1 MTTMRRRILGLAV
14 TALALYGV
22 GPAVVDVLGGWRNL
36 DEVAP
41 GWWIAVVAS
50 QVAGWACLWAVQGLA
65 LHSRDVFAVAT
76 SQLASGALGRVVPGG
91 AAATAALQYR
101 MLWQAGLA
109 RPAVATGLGAG
120 SILLLA
126 ALAGLPLLAVPA
138 LVAGR
143 KIPNGLLNAGALA
156 LVIFVFLFA
165 LGALVMISDRVVR
178 WIGRAATTVLRRV
191 RRSRPAPEDLPER
204 LAEQREFVSR
214 TLGRHWPVAVAA
226 AVGRWLFDFLT
237 LLAALQAVDARP
249 RLSLALLAYCAAQL
263 LAQVPIT
270 PGGLGIVE
278 AGLTGTLA
286 LAGVP
291 AAAAAVATLAYR
303 MASYWLPLPVGAV
316 AWILHRRRYGTGD
329 DLAEVAEVADAAD
342 GADGA
347 EAPA

>member
-1 MTTMRRRILGLAV
+1 MRRRILGLAV

-22 GPAVVDVLGGWRNL
+22 GPAVIDVLGGWRHL

-41 GWWIAVVAS
+41 GWWVAVLAT
-50 QVAGWACLWAVQGLA
+50 QVAGWACMWAVQRLA
-65 LHSRDVFAVAT
+65 LRPPGWFAVAT

-91 AAATAALQYR
+91 AAAAAALQYR
-101 MLWQAGLA
+101 MLWQAGLS
-109 RPAVATGLGAG
+109 RPAVATGLAAG

-126 ALAGLPLLAVPA
+126 ALAALPLLAVPA

-143 KIPNGLLNAGALA
+143 RIPNGLLNAGGLA
-156 LVIFVFLFA
+156 LVIFAFLFA
-165 LGALVMISDRVVR
+165 VGALLVVSDRVVR
-178 WIGRAATTVLRRV
+178 WVGRTVTAALRRV
-191 RRSRPAPEDLPER
+191 RPRHPGPEDLPER
-204 LAEQREFVSR
+204 LSEQRLFVRR
-214 TLGRHWPVAVAA
+214 TLGRRWPVAVAA
-226 AVGRWLFDFLT
+226 AEGRWLFDFLT

-278 AGLTGTLA
+278 AGMTGTLA

-291 AAAAAVATLAYR
+291 AAAAAVAVLAYR
-303 MASYWLPLPVGAV
+303 MASYWLPLPVGGV
-316 AWILHRRRYGTGD
+316 AWVLHRRRFG
-329 DLAEVAEVADAAD
+329 AEPAL
-342 GADGA
+342 A

>member
-1 MTTMRRRILGLAV
+1 MRRRILGLAV

-41 GWWIAVVAS
+41 GWWIAVLVT
-50 QVAGWACLWAVQGLA
+50 QVAGWACLWAVQRLA
-65 LHSRDVFAVAT
+65 MHARGWFAIAT

-91 AAATAALQYR
+91 AAAAAALQYR
-101 MLWQAGLA
+101 MLWQAALP
-109 RPAVATGLGAG
+109 RPAVATGLAAG

-126 ALAGLPLLAVPA
+126 ALAALPLLALPA

-143 KIPNGLLNAGALA
+143 RIPDGLLNAGALA

-165 LGALVMISDRVVR
+165 LGALLVVSDRVVR
-178 WIGRAATTVLRRV
+178 WVGRTVTAALRRV
-191 RRSRPAPEDLPER
+191 RPRHPGPADLPER
-204 LAEQREFVSR
+204 LSEQRLFVRR
-214 TLGRHWPVAVAA
+214 TLGRRWPVAVAA

-249 RLSLALLAYCAAQL
+249 RLTLALLAYCAAQL

-278 AGLTGTLA
+278 AGMTGTLA

-291 AAAAAVATLAYR
+291 AAAAAVAVLAYR
-303 MASYWLPLPVGAV
+303 MASYWLPLPIGGV
-316 AWILHRRRYGTGD
+316 AWILHRRRYGAAPE
-329 DLAEVAEVADAAD
+329 LA
-342 GADGA
+342 G
-347 EAPA
+347 APA

>member
-1 MTTMRRRILGLAV
+1 MRRRILGLAV

-22 GPAVVDVLGGWRNL
+22 GPAVIDVLGGWRHL

-41 GWWIAVVAS
+41 GWWVAVLAT
-50 QVAGWACLWAVQGLA
+50 QVAGWACLWAVQRLA
-65 LHSRDVFAVAT
+65 LRPRGWFAVAT

-91 AAATAALQYR
+91 AAAAAALQYR

-109 RPAVATGLGAG
+109 RPVVATGLAAG

-126 ALAGLPLLAVPA
+126 ALAALPLLAVPA
-138 LVAGR
+138 LIAGR
-143 KIPNGLLNAGALA
+143 RIPDGLLNAGALA
-156 LVIFVFLFA
+156 LVIFAFLFA
-165 LGALVMISDRVVR
+165 LGALLVVSDRVVR
-178 WIGRAATTVLRRV
+178 WVGRTVTAVLRRV
-191 RRSRPAPEDLPER
+191 RPGHPPPEDLPER
-204 LAEQREFVSR
+204 LSEQRLFVRR
-214 TLGRHWPVAVAA
+214 TLGRRWPAAVAA
-226 AVGRWLFDFLT
+226 AEGRWLFDFLT

-278 AGLTGTLA
+278 AGMTGTLA

-291 AAAAAVATLAYR
+291 AAAAAVAVLAYR
-303 MASYWLPLPVGAV
+303 MASYWLPLPVGGV
-316 AWILHRRRYGTGD
+316 AWVVHRRRFGPEPE
-329 DLAEVAEVADAAD
+329 L
-342 GADGA
+342 A